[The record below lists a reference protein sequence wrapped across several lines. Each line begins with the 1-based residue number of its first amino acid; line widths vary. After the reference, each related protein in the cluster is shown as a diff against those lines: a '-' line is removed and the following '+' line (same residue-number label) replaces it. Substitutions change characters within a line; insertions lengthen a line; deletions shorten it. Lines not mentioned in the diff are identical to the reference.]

1 MHLVVRFDS
10 SAVAARAAR
19 TGVHLVSTRA
29 YYTGEAPA
37 HEFIVRFTGLSERG
51 LARGGETPRGRD
63 LAGASL

>member
-10 SAVAARAAR
+10 PAIAARAAR

-29 YYTGEAPA
+29 YYHGEAPP

-51 LARGGETPRGRD
+51 LREAVRRLSG
-63 LAGASL
+63 